1 MAEKDKPLT
10 KIAQSSPGLA
20 TAAAQKGVPKKE
32 VSQIAALVELRNM
45 HNELTSLPQA
55 DAYKKYQTMDKT
67 TRDALASMFD
77 PKYSKEDKGFIGS
90 ILNSVKSSVYYGGG
104 TTVDIVKN
112 LSTLNPMGAVSGI
125 GRGAIGAVKGL
136 FSEAAESEA
145 GKAVAG
151 PVEKGLE
158 LLVRPQEKLVK
169 QPYIAAQ
176 LAVAE
181 GEDALSSF
189 GRYAVEGFKELLPG
203 GEDAKPEDNTTA
215 FMSYW
220 AKASE
225 PSNVFDEKAVASFNN
240 DLTPAASYL
249 GRLLASKQDLVENFE
264 QYQDNPGVIELVNR
278 YVSGDEEALKE
289 VADSVARFEKSKISP
304 GRDVARAIISVLPH
318 EYEKAVLGDG
328 KSKALFTAISAPVDF
343 GVTFGLDPLIIGGKV
358 RRGLLVA
365 KYGFFKVGEGTISIE
380 KAFQTRKVRA
390 YWDEA
395 GQLIE
400 RYRNGDLVEKATALN
415 RLQDRFPE
423 ININVVDDLAK
434 ADVRNAEDALVFFDN
449 GQRFVDMMSGNIG
462 LAGRDTLI
470 PRMTFARGV
479 SNEVKDLVARTLGT
493 ERFSSLNIGK
503 TDKEFIA
510 QFSDD
515 PAVWTEKIGLE
526 KTGVIYTAKDKSI
539 LAKIDRAVR
548 LFSIAPKQDR
558 IISIADAS
566 SANQIFKLARTVLDK
581 TSAGAFRAA
590 WIGAS
595 EGERLLMYKGLLKTL
610 GVGMGLN
617 LSNEGRLALSKID
630 EMSKEIYSPS
640 QSALDIGDLADVLR
654 TAPGAGGK
662 LMPRGVRKQTQEAL
676 NAVTAEGKAGRLLA
690 SINAKIAEYI
700 ERSKALKA
708 DRADALAAGDV
719 DRAEAIADE
728 IKIVGMKLGREMKS
742 KKELKGKMGG
752 DTTLAEVENLAKPA
766 VSKSTPKL
774 PKNYSVV
781 RADNPQAV
789 GLANLNVIKDGQVV
803 GSINWN
809 VDTKVIENIEI
820 VASERGKNIAQ
831 AIWAEA
837 KKIEPE
843 LKHSEFRTPSGDKF
857 AYSTGDVVPPLNPIG
872 DTWTTEKLAEANA
885 RASQRNIDDV
895 AKSQADDELSGI
907 DLMSI
912 DRFNAGQT
920 VDGTPRGIRL
930 YQLDDYRSLPDFSE
944 WREIAQRAGVFTELF
959 GRVTNNHYSKNL
971 ADGWSFLNLYPRL
984 GLRSSVE
991 EVGMYGMI
999 GGADGFAGY
1008 LHARAAS
1015 RAIRAASKPGVKTTV
1030 FGNEKSDRN
1039 LGFIYDTIFK
1049 ITNRH
1054 YSEEQLL
1061 AMAADPELLGRAVAD
1076 SMIKNRFRPE
1086 FLQTRAGLDIAK
1098 WSGDFAEFNGKAI
1111 MDDIN
1116 GASVRAERP
1125 ITEAEE
1131 ISNSLKQFGPSVR
1144 FNVQNQEALK
1154 GMTFKPE
1161 FTEIS
1166 YTNEKFVFNWLLE
1179 LNNTVGK
1186 RNGQFGNIV
1195 LWNAGKK
1202 PQQVIDKLVE
1212 YIEGPGN
1219 DIAKRFAIYAEEG
1232 AEALARNIYLDAT
1245 YPLRDFAGRLNMDLV
1260 NAIRN
1265 KGGMD
1270 DFKLEDL
1277 VKLDKPYARPEAIL
1291 GREIVPIGAPNAEQ
1305 VMYRV
1310 INSGYGWMG
1319 KQIALLDRE
1328 PITLANYFMFR
1339 KQLQGTEAATK
1350 KSLMDNGLSEEGADS
1365 IARFSAHENA
1375 LNLARTRTL
1384 GFVDN
1389 GDVRTNLAYSLRTLG
1404 RYYRATEDF
1413 YRRLSRLGKY
1423 EKRGIVRLAI
1433 VNQTFEDSGFIHQDD
1448 RGQKYFTYPGDD
1460 LFAGAIIKTLALA
1473 GITSYTPM
1481 PVNFG
1486 GYVKM
1491 LTPSL
1496 DPESWKPGLSNPLAS
1511 LAIDAF
1517 TNIPYVGE
1525 YITGVRGGINYEKLI
1540 TGAYSTDVPAW
1551 EKAAPANV
1559 KRVVNLFGGSV
1570 EGTESRFSSAVKAV
1584 KLLVSTGNGPTNSS
1598 QLESF
1603 FENIATQAK
1612 NIDIVKF
1619 IMGQT
1624 TIASIQSFDNN
1635 NVPKELI
1642 NAGVFTW
1649 DSEFQ
1654 KIMKKFDG
1662 DPNALSKALVQF
1674 AKLYPSKLAY
1684 TNFATESTTYAS
1696 FRKTIEAEEFVRK
1709 NEKLLLEHSDAGS
1722 FFIPAGGTADINS
1735 YNYLKK
1741 KGYISNKPIDPRV
1754 EKGKEN
1760 FIRQV
1765 ATTGARQ
1772 AYYAL
1777 NDDYNAKIAAAQ
1789 SMNER
1794 RYWRQELAIRKKGL
1808 LAAYPLLG
1816 VQVSPTAESNARRI
1830 EVIDD
1835 MKSLL
1840 KSGKAPNKELG
1851 NTFIAMLAEYD
1862 KMESTLKRVV
1872 GSSDKADEFKRN
1884 LRADTKDILFQ
1895 LSRNNENAATFF
1907 NSVLDP
1913 LIGE

>member
-1 MAEKDKPLT
+1 MADKDKPLT
-10 KIAQSSPGLA
+10 KIAANSPGVA
-20 TAAAQKGVPKKE
+20 TAAAQKGLPKKE
-32 VSQIAALVELRNM
+32 VSQIAAMFELRNM
-45 HNELTSLPQA
+45 HNELTALPQA
-55 DAYKKYQTMDKT
+55 DAYKKYQSMDKP

-77 PKYSKEDKGFIGS
+77 PKYAKQDRGFIGN
-90 ILNSVKSSVYYGGG
+90 ILNSVKSAVYYGGG
-104 TTVDIVKN
+104 TTVDIAKN
-112 LSTLNPMGAVSGI
+112 ISNINPLGFLETA
-125 GRGAIGAVKGL
+125 GRASIAAVKGL
-136 FSEAAESEA
+136 ATETADTEIGQKVVS
-145 GKAVAG
+145 
-151 PVEKGLE
+151 PLEKGME
-158 LLVRPQEKLVK
+158 LLVRPQEKLIK
-169 QPYIAAQ
+169 QPYMAAR
-176 LAVAE
+176 LAAAE
-181 GEDALSSF
+181 GEDGITAF
-189 GRYAVEGFKELLPG
+189 GRYAAEGFKELLPG
-203 GEDAKPEDNTTA
+203 GEDAKPSDNTTA

-220 AKASE
+220 AKASD
-225 PSNVFDEKAVASFNN
+225 PSNVFDEKAVLSFNN

-264 QYQDNPGVIELVNR
+264 QYQDNPGVIDLVNR
-278 YVSGDEEALKE
+278 YVSGDEAALKE
-289 VADSVARFEKSKISP
+289 VADAVARFEKSKISP
-304 GRDVARAIISVLPH
+304 GRDVARAIIGVLPH

-328 KSKALFTAISAPVDF
+328 KAKALFTAISAPVDF

-365 KYGFFKVGEGTISIE
+365 KYGFFKVGEGAIPIE

-423 ININVVDDLAK
+423 ININVVEDLAK
-434 ADVRNAEDALVFFDN
+434 ADVRNADDALTFFDN

-479 SNEVKDLVARTLGT
+479 SNEVKDLVALTLGT

-503 TDKEFIA
+503 TNKEFIA

-515 PAVWTEKIGLE
+515 PAVWAEKIGLQ

-558 IISIADAS
+558 IISIADGS

-640 QSALDIGDLADVLR
+640 QSSLDIGDLADVLR
-654 TAPGAGGK
+654 TAPGASGK
-662 LMPRGVRKQTQEAL
+662 LTPRGVRKKTQEAL
-676 NAVTAEGKAGRLLA
+676 NTVTAEGKAGRLLA
-690 SINAKIAEYI
+690 SINAKISEYV

-708 DRADALAAGDV
+708 DRADALAAGDA

-742 KKELKGKMGG
+742 KKELKGKMGEDAALTAIVAEKPLPAG
-752 DTTLAEVENLAKPA
+752 IKLERLKTENTLENRNVLLDLGLNKQMANSAKDANTIIAKNADGEYVGHISWDRKTGKINLINVAPEYQRQGIA
-766 VSKSTPKL
+766 SNLLNSAKNTPKTV
-774 PKNYSVV
+774 K
-781 RADNPQAV
+781 
-789 GLANLNVIKDGQVV
+789 
-803 GSINWN
+803 
-809 VDTKVIENIEI
+809 
-820 VASERGKNIAQ
+820 
-831 AIWAEA
+831 
-837 KKIEPE
+837 
-843 LKHSEFRTPSGDKF
+843 
-857 AYSTGDVVPPLNPIG
+857 PIHEE
-872 DTWTTEKLAEANA
+872 DI
-885 RASQRNIDDV
+885 RNISEEGASWRKAVTAEDDMPL
-895 AKSQADDELSGI
+895 DI
-907 DLMSI
+907 NI

-920 VDGTPRGIRL
+920 ADGTPRGIRL
-930 YQLDDYRSLPDFSE
+930 YQLDDYRSLPDFSQ

-991 EVGMYGMI
+991 EVGMYGII

-1015 RAIRAASKPGVKTTV
+1015 RAMRAAQKPGVKTTV

-1039 LGFIYDTIFK
+1039 LGIIYDTIFK

-1061 AMAADPELLGRAVAD
+1061 EMAKDPELLGRAVAD

-1086 FLQTRAGLDIAK
+1086 FLQTQAGLDIAK

-1111 MDDIN
+1111 LDDIN

-1144 FNVQNQEALK
+1144 LNVQNQEALK

-1166 YTNEKFVFNWLLE
+1166 YTNDKFVFNWLLE

-1195 LWNAGKK
+1195 LWNVGKK
-1202 PQQVIDKLVE
+1202 PQEVIDKLIT

-1245 YPLRDFAGRLNMDLV
+1245 YPLRDFSGRLNMDLV

-1291 GREIVPIGAPNAEQ
+1291 GREIVPIGGYNAEQ

-1339 KQLQGTEAATK
+1339 KQLKGTEAATK

-1389 GDVRTNLAYSLRTLG
+1389 GDVRTNAAYSLRTLG

-1413 YRRLSRLGKY
+1413 YRRLARMGKY

-1433 VNQTFEDSGFIHQDD
+1433 LNQTFEDSGFIHQDD
-1448 RGQKYFTYPGDD
+1448 KGQQYFTYPGDD
-1460 LFAGAIIKTLALA
+1460 LFAGAILKTLALA
-1473 GITSYTPM
+1473 GITTYSPM

-1517 TNIPYVGE
+1517 SNLPYVGE

-1559 KRVVNLFGGSV
+1559 KRAFNLVRGSV
-1570 EGTESRFSSAVKAV
+1570 EDTQSRFSSAVKAI
-1584 KLLVSTGNGPTNSS
+1584 KLLVSTGNGPTNAS

-1603 FENIATQAK
+1603 FQNIATQAK

-1619 IMGQT
+1619 VMGQG
-1624 TIASIQSFDNN
+1624 TIASIQSFDTK

-1642 NAGVFTW
+1642 NSGVFTW

-1684 TNFATESTTYAS
+1684 TNFATEATTYAS
-1696 FRKTIEAEEFVRK
+1696 FRKTIEAEDFVRK
-1709 NEKLLLEHSDAGS
+1709 NEKLLIEHSDAGS
-1722 FFIPAGGTADINS
+1722 FFIPAGGTSDINA

-1754 EKGKEN
+1754 KKGKEN
-1760 FIRQV
+1760 FIREV

-1777 NDDYNAKIAAAQ
+1777 NDEYNAKIAAAQ
-1789 SMNER
+1789 SMNEK

-1808 LAAYPLLG
+1808 LIAYPLLG

-1840 KSGKAPNKELG
+1840 KSGKAPDKKLG
-1851 NTFIAMLAEYD
+1851 NTFAAMLEEYGR
-1862 KMESTLKRVV
+1862 MQSTLARVQ

-1895 LSRNNENAATFF
+1895 LSRNNANAETFF
-1907 NSVLDP
+1907 TSVLDP

>member
-10 KIAQSSPGLA
+10 QIAKSSPGLA
-20 TAAAQKGVPKKE
+20 TAAAQQGVPKKE
-32 VSQIAALVELRNM
+32 VSQIAALVELRNI
-45 HNELTSLPQA
+45 HNDLTALPQS
-55 DAYKKYQTMDKT
+55 DAYKKYQNMDKS

-77 PKYSKEDKGFIGS
+77 PKYSKQDKGFIGN
-90 ILNSVKSSVYYGGG
+90 ILNSTKSAVYYGGG
-104 TTVDIVKN
+104 TTVDLAKNLAGLNPLGVIGTAGRAAVSGVKN
-112 LSTLNPMGAVSGI
+112 LI
-125 GRGAIGAVKGL
+125 GEL
-136 FSEAAESEA
+136 SQTEA
-145 GKAVAG
+145 GKTVAG
-151 PVEKGLE
+151 PVEKGLN
-158 LLVRPQEKLVK
+158 LLVRPQDKLVK
-169 QPYIAAQ
+169 QPYAAAR
-176 LAVAE
+176 LATAE
-181 GEDALSSF
+181 GEDALSAF
-189 GRYAVEGFKELLPG
+189 GRYAAEGFKELLPG
-203 GEDAKPEDNTTA
+203 GEDAKPGDNTTA

-220 AKASE
+220 AKASD

-264 QYQDNPGVIELVNR
+264 QYQDNAGVIDLVNR
-278 YVSGDEEALKE
+278 YVSGDEAALKE

-304 GRDVARAIISVLPH
+304 GRDVARALISVLPH

-328 KSKALFTAISAPVDF
+328 KAKALFTAISSPIDF
-343 GVTFGLDPLIIGGKV
+343 GVTFGVDPLIIGGKV
-358 RRGLLVA
+358 RRGVLVA
-365 KYGFFKVGEGTISIE
+365 KYGFFKLGEGTISIE
-380 KAFQTRKVRA
+380 KAFTLPKVRK

-395 GQLIE
+395 GSLIE
-400 RYRNGDLVEKATALN
+400 RYRNGDLAVKAESLN
-415 RLQDRFPE
+415 RLQNRFPE
-423 ININVVDDLAK
+423 ININVVEDLAK
-434 ADVRNAEDALVFFDN
+434 ADVRNSEDALAFFDN

-462 LAGRDTLI
+462 LAGKYTLM

-479 SNEVKDLVARTLGT
+479 SNDVKDLVAKTLGT
-493 ERFSSLNIGK
+493 ERYSNLNIGK

-515 PAVWTEKIGLE
+515 SSVWAEKIGLE
-526 KTGVIYTAKDKSI
+526 KTGIIYTAKDKST
-539 LAKIDRAVR
+539 LAKIDRVVR

-558 IISIADAS
+558 IISIADGS
-566 SANQIFKLARTVLDK
+566 SANQIFSLARTVLDK
-581 TSAGAFRAA
+581 RSAGAFRAS
-590 WIGAS
+590 WLGAT
-595 EGERLLMYKGLLKTL
+595 EGQRLLMFKGLVKTL

-630 EMSKEIYSPS
+630 DMSKEIYSPS
-640 QSALDIGDLADVLR
+640 QSALDIGDLADVLK
-654 TAPGAGGK
+654 TARGGAGK
-662 LMPRGVRKQTQEAL
+662 LMPRGVRKETQDAL
-676 NAVTAEGKAGRLLA
+676 NVVTAEGKAGRLLA
-690 SINAKIAEYI
+690 SINSKISEYVQ
-700 ERSKALKA
+700 RSKALKA
-708 DRADALAAGDV
+708 DKADAIAAGDTA
-719 DRAEAIADE
+719 RAEAINDE

-742 KKELKGKMGG
+742 KKELKNKMG
-752 DTTLAEVENLAKPA
+752 DVPEENLD
-766 VSKSTPKL
+766 L
-774 PKNYSVV
+774 PN
-781 RADNPQAV
+781 
-789 GLANLNVIKDGQVV
+789 
-803 GSINWN
+803 
-809 VDTKVIENIEI
+809 
-820 VASERGKNIAQ
+820 
-831 AIWAEA
+831 
-837 KKIEPE
+837 
-843 LKHSEFRTPSGDKF
+843 EFDM
-857 AYSTGDVVPPLNPIG
+857 N
-872 DTWTTEKLAEANA
+872 
-885 RASQRNIDDV
+885 
-895 AKSQADDELSGI
+895 
-907 DLMSI
+907 I

-920 VDGTPRGIRL
+920 ADGTPRAIRQ
-930 YQLDDYRSLPDFSE
+930 YQLDDYRALPDFSE

-991 EVGMYGMI
+991 EVGMYGFI
-999 GGADGFAGY
+999 GGAEGFGGY
-1008 LHARAAS
+1008 LKARAAS
-1015 RAIRAASKPGVKTTV
+1015 REMRAATKPGVKTTV
-1030 FGNEKSDRN
+1030 FGNEKSDKN
-1039 LGFIYDTIFK
+1039 LGFIYDTIFS
-1049 ITNRH
+1049 ITKRH

-1061 AMAADPELLGRAVAD
+1061 AMAADPVLLGRAVAD
-1076 SMIKNRFRPE
+1076 AMIKNRFRPE
-1086 FLQTRAGLDIAK
+1086 FLQTKAGNDIAK

-1111 MDDIN
+1111 LDDIN

-1144 FNVQNQEALK
+1144 LNVQNQEALK
-1154 GMTFKPE
+1154 GMTFRPE

-1202 PQQVIDKLVE
+1202 PQEVIDKLVT

-1219 DIAKRFAIYAEEG
+1219 DIAQRFAIYAEEG

-1245 YPLRDFAGRLNMDLV
+1245 YPLRDFSGRLNMDLV

-1265 KGGMD
+1265 KGGMEE
-1270 DFKLEDL
+1270 FKLEDL
-1277 VKLDKPYARPEAIL
+1277 TKLDKPYARPESIL

-1423 EKRGIVRLAI
+1423 EKRAVVRLAI
-1433 VNQTFEDSGFIHQDD
+1433 LNQTFEDSGFIHQDD
-1448 RGQKYFTYPGDD
+1448 RGQQYFTYPGGD
-1460 LFAGAIIKTLALA
+1460 LFDGAIIKVLGLA

-1496 DPESWKPGLSNPLAS
+1496 DPQSWKPGLSNPLAS
-1511 LAIDAF
+1511 LALDGL
-1517 TNIPYVGE
+1517 TNLPYVGD
-1525 YITGVRGGINYEKLI
+1525 YLTGVKGGINFEKLI
-1540 TGAYSTDVPAW
+1540 TGAYSTDIPAW

-1559 KRVVNLFGGSV
+1559 KRLYNVMAGSV
-1570 EGTESRFSSAVKAV
+1570 ERTESRFSSAVKAI
-1584 KLLVSTGNGPTNSS
+1584 KLLISTGNGPTDAS

-1603 FENIATQAK
+1603 FKNIATQAR
-1612 NIDIVKF
+1612 NIDAYKLV
-1619 IMGQT
+1619 MGQGT
-1624 TIASIQSFDNN
+1624 PASIQTFENKDI
-1635 NVPKELI
+1635 PKELI
-1642 NAGVFTW
+1642 NSGVFTW

-1662 DPNALSKALVQF
+1662 DPNALSKAMVQF
-1674 AKLYPSKLAY
+1674 AKIYPDKLAY

-1696 FRKTIEAEEFVRK
+1696 FRKTIEAEDFVRK

-1722 FFIPAGGTADINS
+1722 FFIPAGGTSDINA

-1760 FIRQV
+1760 FIREV

-1777 NDDYNAKIAAAQ
+1777 NDDFNAKIAASG
-1789 SMNER
+1789 SMNEK
-1794 RYWRQELAIRKKGL
+1794 RYWREELAKRKNGL
-1808 LAAYPLLG
+1808 LIAYPLLR
-1816 VQVSPTAESNARRI
+1816 VQVSPTSESNARRV

-1840 KSGKAPNKELG
+1840 KSGKAPNKELA
-1851 NTFIAMLAEYD
+1851 NTFSAMLEEYD
-1862 KMESTLKRVV
+1862 KMTSTLDRVQ
-1872 GSSDKADEFKRN
+1872 GSSDKANEFKKN
-1884 LRADTKDILFQ
+1884 LRADTKDMLFQ

-1907 NSVLDP
+1907 TSVLDP

>member
-77 PKYSKEDKGFIGS
+77 PKYSKQDKGFIGN
-90 ILNSVKSSVYYGGG
+90 ILNSVKSAVYYGGG
-104 TTVDIVKN
+104 TTVDIAKN
-112 LSTLNPMGAVSGI
+112 LSTLNPIGAVSGI

-136 FSEAAESEA
+136 FSEAADTEA

-151 PVEKGLE
+151 PVEKGLK

-225 PSNVFDEKAVASFNN
+225 PSNVFDETAVASFNN

-328 KSKALFTAISAPVDF
+328 KAKALFTAISAPVDF

-380 KAFQTRKVRA
+380 KAFQRTKVRK

-503 TDKEFIA
+503 TNKEFIA

-526 KTGVIYTAKDKSI
+526 KTGVIYTAKDKST

-742 KKELKGKMGG
+742 KKELKGKMGDVPEG
-752 DTTLAEVENLAKPA
+752 NLD
-766 VSKSTPKL
+766 L
-774 PKNYSVV
+774 PN
-781 RADNPQAV
+781 
-789 GLANLNVIKDGQVV
+789 
-803 GSINWN
+803 
-809 VDTKVIENIEI
+809 
-820 VASERGKNIAQ
+820 
-831 AIWAEA
+831 
-837 KKIEPE
+837 
-843 LKHSEFRTPSGDKF
+843 EFDM
-857 AYSTGDVVPPLNPIG
+857 N
-872 DTWTTEKLAEANA
+872 
-885 RASQRNIDDV
+885 
-895 AKSQADDELSGI
+895 
-907 DLMSI
+907 I

-920 VDGTPRGIRL
+920 ADGTPRGIRL

-1202 PQQVIDKLVE
+1202 PQEVIDKLVT

-1709 NEKLLLEHSDAGS
+1709 NEKLLIEHSDAGS

-1760 FIRQV
+1760 FIREV

-1808 LAAYPLLG
+1808 LIAYPLLG
-1816 VQVSPTAESNARRI
+1816 VQVSPTAESNARRV

-1851 NTFIAMLAEYD
+1851 NTFTAMLAEYD

-1907 NSVLDP
+1907 NSVLEP

>member
-77 PKYSKEDKGFIGS
+77 PKYSKQDKGFVGN
-90 ILNSVKSSVYYGGG
+90 ILNSVKSAVYYGGG
-104 TTVDIVKN
+104 TTVDIAKN
-112 LSTLNPMGAVSGI
+112 LSTLNPMGAVAGI

-136 FSEAAESEA
+136 FSEFSDSEA

-169 QPYIAAQ
+169 QPYMAAQ

-189 GRYAVEGFKELLPG
+189 GRYTLEGFKELLPG

-220 AKASE
+220 AKASD
-225 PSNVFDEKAVASFNN
+225 PSNVFDEKAVSSFNN

-278 YVSGDEEALKE
+278 YVSGDEAALKE

-328 KSKALFTAISAPVDF
+328 KAKALFTAISAPVDF
-343 GVTFGLDPLIIGGKV
+343 GVTFGLDPTIIAGKV
-358 RRGLLVA
+358 RRSILVA

-380 KAFQTRKVRA
+380 KAFQRTKVRR

-395 GQLIE
+395 GSLIE
-400 RYRNGDLVEKATALN
+400 RYRNGDLVQKAESLN

-423 ININVVDDLAK
+423 ININVVEDLAK
-434 ADVRNAEDALVFFDN
+434 ADVRNADDALTFFDN
-449 GQRFVDMMSGNIG
+449 GQRFVDMMSGGIG
-462 LAGRDTLI
+462 LAGKYTLL

-479 SNEVKDLVARTLGT
+479 ADDVKDIVAKTLGT
-493 ERFSSLNIGK
+493 ERYSALNVG
-503 TDKEFIA
+503 TTKEDFIA

-515 PAVWTEKIGLE
+515 PIAWANKIGLE
-526 KTGVIYTAKDKSI
+526 KTGLIYTAKDKST
-539 LAKIDRAVR
+539 LAKIDRVVR

-558 IISIADAS
+558 IISIADGS
-566 SANQIFKLARTVLDK
+566 SANQIFRLARTVLDK
-581 TSAGAFRAA
+581 RSAGAFRAA
-590 WIGAS
+590 WLGAD
-595 EGERLLMYKGLLKTL
+595 EGQRLLMYKGLLKTL
-610 GVGMGLN
+610 GIGMGLN

-630 EMSKEIYSPS
+630 DMSQELYSVS
-640 QSALDIGDLADVLR
+640 QSALDVGDLADVLK
-654 TAPGAGGK
+654 TAKGGSAVSAPK
-662 LMPRGVRKQTQEAL
+662 GVRKKTQEAIS
-676 NAVTAEGKAGRLLA
+676 VTTSEGKASRLIA
-690 SINAKIAEYI
+690 STNAKISEYM

-708 DRADALAAGDV
+708 DRKDAIAAGEL
-719 DRAEAIADE
+719 DRADAIADE
-728 IKIVGMKLGREMKS
+728 LKIVGAKLGRELKT
-742 KKELKGKMGG
+742 KKELKQKF
-752 DTTLAEVENLAKPA
+752 EN
-766 VSKSTPKL
+766 
-774 PKNYSVV
+774 Y
-781 RADNPQAV
+781 
-789 GLANLNVIKDGQVV
+789 
-803 GSINWN
+803 
-809 VDTKVIENIEI
+809 
-820 VASERGKNIAQ
+820 
-831 AIWAEA
+831 
-837 KKIEPE
+837 E
-843 LKHSEFRTPSGDKF
+843 LKTMDEIGQEDEFL
-857 AYSTGDVVPPLNPIG
+857 V
-872 DTWTTEKLAEANA
+872 
-885 RASQRNIDDV
+885 
-895 AKSQADDELSGI
+895 
-907 DLMSI
+907 

-920 VDGTPRGIRL
+920 LDGTPRGIRQ
-930 YQLDDYRSLPDFSE
+930 YQLDDYRSLPDFSQ

-991 EVGMYGMI
+991 EVGMYGLI
-999 GGADGFAGY
+999 GGAEGFGY
-1008 LHARAAS
+1008 YIKGRVASRELRAAS
-1015 RAIRAASKPGVKTTV
+1015 QKGVKTTV
-1030 FGNEKSDRN
+1030 FGNEKTDRN
-1039 LGFIYDTIFK
+1039 LGFIYDNLFK
-1049 ITNRH
+1049 ITKKH
-1054 YSEEQLL
+1054 YSDEQLL
-1061 AMAADPELLGRAVAD
+1061 AMADDPELLGQAVAN
-1076 SMIKNRFRPE
+1076 SMIKSRFKPE
-1086 FLQTRAGLDIAK
+1086 FLQTQAGKDIAN

-1111 MDDIN
+1111 LDDIN
-1116 GASVRAERP
+1116 GSSVRAERP

-1166 YTNEKFVFNWLLE
+1166 YTNDKFLFNWLLE

-1202 PQQVIDKLVE
+1202 PEEVISKLVA

-1232 AEALARNIYLDAT
+1232 AEGLARNMYLDAT
-1245 YPLRDFAGRLNMDLV
+1245 YPLRDYAGRLNMDLV

-1265 KGGMD
+1265 KGGMEN
-1270 DFKLEDL
+1270 FKLEDL
-1277 VKLDKPYARPEAIL
+1277 TKLDKPYARPESIL
-1291 GREIVPIGAPNAEQ
+1291 GREIVPLGAPNAEQ

-1339 KQLQGTEAATK
+1339 KQLKGTQEATK

-1413 YRRLSRLGKY
+1413 YRRLGRLTKY
-1423 EKRGIVRLAI
+1423 EKRAVVRLAI

-1473 GITSYTPM
+1473 GITSYSPM

-1551 EKAAPANV
+1551 EKAAPANL
-1559 KRVVNLFGGSV
+1559 KRVMNLFRGSV
-1570 EGTESRFSSAVKAV
+1570 EGTESRFSSAVKAI
-1584 KLLVSTGNGPTNSS
+1584 KLLVSTGNGPTDAS
-1598 QLESF
+1598 QLDSF

-1619 IMGQT
+1619 FMGQT

-1642 NAGVFTW
+1642 NSGVFTW

-1684 TNFATESTTYAS
+1684 TNFATEATTYAS

-1709 NEKLLLEHSDAGS
+1709 NEKLLQEHSDAGS
-1722 FFIPAGGTADINS
+1722 FFIPTGGTADINS
-1735 YNYLKK
+1735 YQYLKK
-1741 KGYISNKPIDPRV
+1741 KGYISNKPIDPKV
-1754 EKGKEN
+1754 ERGKKN
-1760 FIRQV
+1760 FIREV

-1777 NDDYNAKIAAAQ
+1777 NDDYNAKIASAQ
-1789 SMNER
+1789 SMNEK

-1808 LAAYPLLG
+1808 LIAYPLLG
-1816 VQVSPTAESNARRI
+1816 VQVSPTAESNARRV
-1830 EVIDD
+1830 EVIND

-1840 KSGKAPNKELG
+1840 KSGKAPNKELA
-1851 NTFIAMLAEYD
+1851 NTFTAMLAEYD

-1884 LRADTKDILFQ
+1884 LRADTKDMLFQ
-1895 LSRNNENAATFF
+1895 LSRNNENASTFF